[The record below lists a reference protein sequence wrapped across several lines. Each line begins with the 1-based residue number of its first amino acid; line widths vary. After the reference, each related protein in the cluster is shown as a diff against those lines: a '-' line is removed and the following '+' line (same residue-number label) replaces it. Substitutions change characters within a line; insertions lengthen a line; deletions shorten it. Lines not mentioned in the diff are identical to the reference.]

1 MIRVVN
7 KRNFKGEG
15 IYIGRPSPLGNPF
28 VIGRD
33 GNRDEVI
40 EKYSDYIVRELERNE
55 KVRDEFNRIVELS
68 RKGDV
73 NLVCWCAPKKC
84 HGDVIKSMIEEGD
97 KNRENNA

>member
-7 KRNFKGEG
+7 KRDFKGEG

-40 EKYSDYIVRELERNE
+40 GKYSDYIRRELERNV

-84 HGDVIKSMIEEGD
+84 HGDVIKSMIEKHEY
-97 KNRENNA
+97 KNC